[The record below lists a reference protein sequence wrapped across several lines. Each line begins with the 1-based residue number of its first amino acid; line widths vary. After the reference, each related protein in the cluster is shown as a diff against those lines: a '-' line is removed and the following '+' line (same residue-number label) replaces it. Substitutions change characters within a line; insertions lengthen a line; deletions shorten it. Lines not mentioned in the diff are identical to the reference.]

1 LPHVLSM
8 PRRELISDRVREWR
22 PKRERLAPGVV
33 FSHRSAASLHGLDL
47 GRHPLIQVTAPYG
60 GAVWPRPGCTS
71 DTPGWTMATPASGKA
86 CPSRRRCVRPSAW
99 RGTSLPVEAVAAVD
113 MMLHRRLVDVA
124 ALEQYV
130 LDRSG
135 WQGVAQA
142 RRVVEL
148 AETATESWMES
159 ILRMILIEAS
169 HAPEFKSSS
178 AAWRAASSHAST

>member
-1 LPHVLSM
+1 
-8 PRRELISDRVREWR
+8 
-22 PKRERLAPGVV
+22 
-33 FSHRSAASLHGLDL
+33 
-47 GRHPLIQVTAPYG
+47 
-60 GAVWPRPGCTS
+60 
-71 DTPGWTMATPASGKA
+71 
-86 CPSRRRCVRPSAW
+86 
-99 RGTSLPVEAVAAVD
+99 

-159 ILRMILIEAS
+159 VLRMILIEAS
-169 HAPEFKSSS
+169 HALEFKSSS
-178 AAWRAASSHAST
+178 AAWRAASLHASTCSMRRGTW